1 MGANDGERESSE
13 EEERSNAGSRGRIGS
28 VGAGGQLQCNC
39 MCYLQE
45 HITDRDSIRASEEE
59 KQKAEEERRKLF
71 VSAKEKMMKLR
82 KDREMELLR

>member
-1 MGANDGERESSE
+1 
-13 EEERSNAGSRGRIGS
+13 
-28 VGAGGQLQCNC
+28 

-82 KDREMELLR
+82 KDREMELLRYKPERSKDKSSFKSCIIAQPLFDPEKPRSTEKAS